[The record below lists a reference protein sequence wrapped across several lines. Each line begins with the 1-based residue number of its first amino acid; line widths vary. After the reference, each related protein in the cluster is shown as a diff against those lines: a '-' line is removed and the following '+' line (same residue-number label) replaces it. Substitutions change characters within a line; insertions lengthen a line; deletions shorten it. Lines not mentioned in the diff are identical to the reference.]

1 MLVVAAVVDL
11 IDCGCGGGVVDG
23 GNPLSL
29 SLFLIIHCCK
39 SLSYFSAPL

>member
-11 IDCGCGGGVVDG
+11 IDCGGGGVVDG

-29 SLFLIIHCCK
+29 SL
-39 SLSYFSAPL
+39 SFS